1 MAGSGEW
8 KLCSTFL
15 FYHPNRNVSFNKSQN
30 SWSTGFAFY
39 TNVTSPKGKFLKI
52 QNASIKYTIFFFSVC
67 LTCLI
72 TLILLLRIRATD
84 FAATF
89 CMYPKSSKRD
99 SSSGLHFYLYCQQ
112 AICRA
117 TCLDSITVMGTEAWM
132 VLQKRRTLVK
142 CRDFINLNVY

>member
-15 FYHPNRNVSFNKSQN
+15 FYHPDRNVSFNKSQN
-30 SWSTGFAFY
+30 SWNTGFTFY
-39 TNVTSPKGKFLKI
+39 TNVTSHKGKFFKI
-52 QNASIKYTIFFFSVC
+52 QHASIKCSIFFFSAC
-67 LTCLI
+67 LTYLI
-72 TLILLLRIRATD
+72 TLSLLLRIRATD
-84 FAATF
+84 FAGTF

-99 SSSGLHFYLYCQQ
+99 SSSGLYFYLYCQQ

-132 VLQKRRTLVK
+132 GLQKGRTLGK
-142 CRDFINLNVY
+142 CRGLINLNVY